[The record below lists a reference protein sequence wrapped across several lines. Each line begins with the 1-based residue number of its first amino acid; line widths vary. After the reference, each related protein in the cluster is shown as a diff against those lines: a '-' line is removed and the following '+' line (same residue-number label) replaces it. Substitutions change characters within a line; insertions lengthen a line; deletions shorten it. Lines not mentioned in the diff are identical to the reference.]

1 MKKNSLDH
9 LHPVCQTVWAAIFAA
24 TYVIDSFKKATE
36 IAETV
41 AQRIATE
48 KLDYLNK
55 LDPISRQS
63 WISTFAATYWTI
75 GYEESTEIADDAAYN
90 IGRWQR
96 GYDVKEDERTVV
108 VDNRSGASAMTL
120 EAVLQQMQAGNPVIS
135 FPKKNTT
142 GFNGQGFS

>member
-63 WISTFAATYWTI
+63 WISTFAAAYRTI
-75 GYEESTEIADDAAYN
+75 GYEEATEVADDAAYN
-90 IGRWQR
+90 INRWQR
-96 GYDVKEDERTVV
+96 GYGVKEDERTAV
-108 VDNRSGASAMTL
+108 VDNRSGASALTL
-120 EAVLQQMQAGNPVIS
+120 EAALQQIQSGNPIIS
-135 FPKKNTT
+135 LPKKDTT
-142 GFNGQGFS
+142 GFSGQGFS